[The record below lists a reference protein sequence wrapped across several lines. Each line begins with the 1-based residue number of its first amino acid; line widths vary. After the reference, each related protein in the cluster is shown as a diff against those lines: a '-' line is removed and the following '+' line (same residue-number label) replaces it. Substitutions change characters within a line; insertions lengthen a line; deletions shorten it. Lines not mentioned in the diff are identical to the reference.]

1 MKKSLLFVFFAVF
14 MLTTSQSQEVR
25 FGAKLGL
32 NVSKVGGDTDMGD
45 FGLKS
50 GFHIGGLAEI
60 SFSEKFA
67 LQPELLYSSE
77 VYEFGSILTSVDV
90 KASYIRLPILAK
102 YYIIDKLSAEAGPSF
117 GTLMSAKVK
126 DEDVKDGFS
135 SFDTAIALG
144 ASYHLDMG
152 LFFSLRY
159 NLGLTNIND
168 VEGSNVKN
176 QGNTFHVS
184 AGYFF

>member
-1 MKKSLLFVFFAVF
+1 MKKFLLIVFSLFVFA
-14 MLTTSQSQEVR
+14 TIQSQEVN
-25 FGAKLGL
+25 FGAKIGL

-67 LQPELLYSSE
+67 LQPELLYSFE
-77 VYEFGSILTSVDV
+77 VYEFGSILQSVDV
-90 KASYIRLPILAK
+90 KSSYIRVPILAK
-102 YYIIDKLSAEAGPSF
+102 YYIIERLSAEAGPSF
-117 GTLMSAKVK
+117 GALVSAKVK
-126 DEDVKDGFS
+126 DVDVKDDFN
-135 SFDTAIALG
+135 SFDAAIALG

-152 LFFSLRY
+152 VFFSLRY
-159 NLGLTNIND
+159 NLGLTNMND
-168 VEGSNVKN
+168 VEGFNVKN
-176 QGNTFHVS
+176 QANTFQVS